1 MSERLPTQVAERKK
15 RLEKEKTLS
24 TSESSYLY
32 MDDLRIKSYDPLIPP
47 HCLSSE
53 FPLSDKSKHVIAEAR
68 EEIRRIMHLNDDR
81 MIVIVGPCSI
91 HDVGAA
97 LDYASLLKKLS
108 DDLKDALLII
118 MRTYFEKPRT
128 TIGWKGLINDPF
140 LDGSFEINHGLRISR
155 KLLCDIT
162 EMGVPV
168 ACELLD
174 TISPQFYA
182 DLVSWGAIGARTT
195 ESQLHRELASGVR
208 YQTLF
213 NKAFPL
219 VLKMEH

>member
-1 MSERLPTQVAERKK
+1 LDNLPF
-15 RLEKEKTLS
+15 
-24 TSESSYLY
+24 ESQYIYL
-32 MDDLRIKSYDPLIPP
+32 DDLRIKSYDPLIPP

-53 FPLSDKSKHVIAEAR
+53 FALSDVSKHVIAEAR
-68 EEIRRIMHLNDDR
+68 EEIKSILDGKSKKI
-81 MIVIVGPCSI
+81 IVIVGPCSI

-97 LDYASLLKKLS
+97 MEYASMLKV
-108 DDLKDALLII
+108 LKDELKDELLII

-128 TIGWKGLINDPF
+128 RVGWKGLINDPF
-140 LDGSFEINHGLRISR
+140 LDGSFKINDGLRIAR

-182 DLVSWGAIGARTT
+182 DLISWGAVGARTT
-195 ESQLHRELASGVR
+195 ECQLHRELVSGVR
-208 YQTLF
+208 
-213 NKAFPL
+213 
-219 VLKMEH
+219 